1 MSFERVPWQC
11 ATVVKLLL
19 QKNATQK
26 KSPILI
32 TYFGKIFMVG
42 TWHFM
47 WNTLGQ
53 RSQHSKSP
61 PLIQTAHQSSLG
73 SSSFP
78 PELPVPADA
87 LPPLV
92 SVPLSKFPLVSGAP
106 AVLLLFSEDNEV
118 VEVIVVVEGE
128 EVVTLEPFSPEQGV
142 SDWGSVL
149 MRSPKALRASWPTDT
164 TPNTGR
170 GLFSGLLI

>member
-1 MSFERVPWQC
+1 MLF
-11 ATVVKLLL
+11 L
-19 QKNATQK
+19 K
-26 KSPILI
+26 KFSHQLKKLI

-61 PLIQTAHQSSLG
+61 PLIQTAHQSSFG

-78 PELPVPADA
+78 SRFPAPAGASLP
-87 LPPLV
+87 LGSSPLF
-92 SVPLSKFPLVSGAP
+92 KFPLVSGAAGMP
-106 AVLLLFSEDNEV
+106 LLFSVDDEV
-118 VEVIVVVEGE
+118 VEVIVVVEEDGTA
-128 EVVTLEPFSPEQGV
+128 VLGSLRPEQGV

-149 MRSPKALRASWPTDT
+149 MRSLRVLRASWPADT
-164 TPNTGR
+164 APNTGW
-170 GLFSGLLI
+170 GLFSGLLICRGRENMQQTVLT